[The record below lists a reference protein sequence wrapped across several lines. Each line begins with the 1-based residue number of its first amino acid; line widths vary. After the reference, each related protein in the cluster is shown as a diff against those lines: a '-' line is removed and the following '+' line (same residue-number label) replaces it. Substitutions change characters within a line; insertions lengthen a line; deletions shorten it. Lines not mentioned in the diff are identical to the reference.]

1 MQYQVFLQLRP
12 AESALI
18 RVLGTIERRGF
29 TPVAMNAET
38 KIAETKI
45 DGWAVSLTVQ
55 GDRSGETLQ
64 AQLAKLQDCQHVEV
78 RPAEVFSSLHT
89 PAPASAKVSQL

>member
-38 KIAETKI
+38 KI
-45 DGWAVSLTVQ
+45 DGWAVSITVQ
-55 GDRSGETLQ
+55 GERSGETLQ